1 MADAPDL
8 APKERRAL
16 RFARVGAARMLRN
29 RFRVLALT
37 RDVYR
42 KLKGNEGSLRDAVGT
57 TVVLTR
63 LVRAWARREYRGVP
77 WKSLTYAVGALLYF
91 VNPLDVIPD
100 ALAGLGFVDDIAVL
114 AAVAK
119 SVQGDLEKFEAWEA
133 ERGVERANLLP
144 PPKKR
149 RLLGF
154 GRRAK

>member
-1 MADAPDL
+1 MADAATDL

-16 RFARVGAARMLRN
+16 RLARVGAARMLRN

-42 KLKGNEGSLRDAVGT
+42 KLKGNEGNLRDAVGT

-77 WKSLTYAVGALLYF
+77 WKTLTYAVGALLYF

-119 SVQGDLEKFEAWEA
+119 SVQTDLEKFEAWEQERDRPA
-133 ERGVERANLLP
+133 ELP
-144 PPKKR
+144 APRKKR

-154 GRRAK
+154 GRRKK